1 MKIKIG
7 IILAGVLLSVGVQLA
22 VGVEPA
28 PQTYVADRADVID
41 ADTET
46 RMIGLLQELE
56 QKTSARMIVLT
67 VNSTDGESIFDYSF
81 ERADKWK
88 FGSNQKGVSAL
99 IVAAIKDRKY
109 QTQVGY
115 EWEGVLT
122 DSVTGS
128 IARNYFVPNFKAG
141 NYSKGLFEGSAAMA
155 KVIADSKGVQLTGM
169 PQLGLAATQRAGRG
183 GTSPC
188 CCCFIIPLVFF
199 LWLITRGGR
208 GGRGGGRGLFWPLL
222 GGFLLSRSMRG
233 RGGLGG
239 FGSFGGGGSRGGG
252 GFGSFGGGG
261 GGGFGGG
268 GSGGSW

>member
-1 MKIKIG
+1 MKTKIG
-7 IILAGVLLSVGVQLA
+7 LVLLGLILSMSVQLFA
-22 VGVEPA
+22 AIEPA
-28 PQTYVADRADVID
+28 PSTYVEDRAGVID
-41 ADTET
+41 ANTET

-88 FGSNQKGVSAL
+88 FGTNQKSASVL

-141 NYSKGLFEGSAAMA
+141 NYGKGLFEGSAAMA

-169 PQLGLAATQRAGRG
+169 PQLGLAATQRAGRSG
-183 GTSPC
+183 GSPC
-188 CCCFIIPLVFF
+188 CCCLVIPLILF

-222 GGFLLSRSMRG
+222 SGFLLSRSMRG
-233 RGGLGG
+233 RSGG
-239 FGSFGGGGSRGGG
+239 FGSFGGGGSHGGG